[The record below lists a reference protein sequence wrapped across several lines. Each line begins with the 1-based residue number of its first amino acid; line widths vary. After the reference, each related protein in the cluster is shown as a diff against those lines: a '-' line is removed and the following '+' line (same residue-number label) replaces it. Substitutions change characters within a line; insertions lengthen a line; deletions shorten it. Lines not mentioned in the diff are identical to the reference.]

1 MQFIFQKKSLILSI
15 LFLIFSCFI
24 FIFLYKNI
32 NDNERTLQLTQE
44 KWQMEVARRENTKSL
59 IDSVKAVEF
68 ERTLLETHFVQSSN
82 IVPLLE
88 MIEKIA
94 REAGTKA
101 DVTSVDPAENNSS
114 LEIKMLASGSFET
127 IYKLI
132 TLLENS
138 PYSLEFTSADI
149 QNMNAQNAS
158 AGKVNR
164 VSQWTASLRI
174 KVLSFV
180 NK

>member
-1 MQFIFQKKSLILSI
+1 MQLILQKKSLILSI
-15 LFLIFSCFI
+15 IFFMISVFVFLFI
-24 FIFLYKNI
+24 YKSIVSNK
-32 NDNERTLQLTQE
+32 ETSQLARE
-44 KWQMEVARRENTKSL
+44 KWQTEFARRENTKS
-59 IDSVKAVEF
+59 IADSMKIIES
-68 ERTLLETHFVQSSN
+68 ERVSLESHFVWNSN
-82 IVPLLE
+82 VVPFLDT
-88 MIEKIA
+88 IEKIA

-138 PYSLEFTSADI
+138 PYNLEFISADL
-149 QNMNAQNAS
+149 QNTNAQNIS
-158 AGKVNR
+158 AGKINKAF
-164 VSQWTASLRI
+164 QWTANLRVR
-174 KVLSFV
+174 VLSFV